1 MNKKKNNSFLIR
13 LSEEELRQLN
23 DGWFLYV
30 KEFGRPV
37 SKNEYIRACIRG
49 MLNVLMKVKTED

>member
-1 MNKKKNNSFLIR
+1 MENKKNNSFLIR

-30 KEFGRPV
+30 QEFGKPI
-37 SKNEYIRACIRG
+37 SKNEYIRKCIRG
-49 MLNVLMKVKTED
+49 MLRVLQKAEEG

>member
-1 MNKKKNNSFLIR
+1 MDNKKNNSFLIR

-30 KEFGRPV
+30 KEFGSPI
-37 SKNEYIRACIRG
+37 SKNEYIRKCIQG
-49 MLNVLMKVKTED
+49 MLRVLQKVEEG

>member
-1 MNKKKNNSFLIR
+1 MNEKKNNSFLIR

-30 KEFGRPV
+30 QEFGRPV

-49 MLNVLMKVKTED
+49 MLNGLRKVKTED

>member
-1 MNKKKNNSFLIR
+1 MKEKKDNSFLLR

-30 KEFGRPV
+30 QEFGKPI
-37 SKNEYIRACIRG
+37 SKNEYIRACLRG
-49 MLNVLMKVKTED
+49 MLNVLRKVKTEE